1 MSSNKRIR
9 ICKKCKV
16 SKPIS
21 HFNKDGKYFRTE
33 CKKCIL
39 VIKKH
44 RRRNNRVWLKEYKE
58 NLFCSVCKYSKKT
71 NKSFS
76 SRALEFHHT
85 KNNKSFSVSNGIAQG
100 KGLKTIKK
108 EINKCVVVCSRCH
121 AEIHSKH

>member
-1 MSSNKRIR
+1 MSSNKKIR

-21 HFNKDGKYFRTE
+21 QFNKDGKYFRTE

-39 VIKKH
+39 GIK
-44 RRRNNRVWLKEYKE
+44 YKE
-58 NLFCSVCKYSKKT
+58 KLSCSVCGYSKKT
-71 NKSFS
+71 NKNFS

-100 KGLKTIKK
+100 KGIKTIKK
-108 EINKCVVVCSRCH
+108 EIDKCIVVCSRCH
-121 AEIHSKH
+121 AEIHSKQT